1 MGLKIEIQDAIKAA
15 MKSRDQ
21 LTLST
26 LRLLMSSLHNEEIKQ
41 RRELTSEEIWKTIST
56 LCRQRQEAIKYF
68 QQGERPDLEKKEEAE
83 LSVLRGFLPQALS
96 DEDLSTLI
104 QSSIEEVGAKGVK
117 DLGRVMKQIMP
128 KVTGR
133 VEGKRVSELAKE
145 ILSC

>member
-1 MGLKIEIQDAIKAA
+1 VGLKIEIQDAIKAA
-15 MKSRDQ
+15 MKSGDQ

-41 RRELTSEEIWKTIST
+41 RRELTSEEIWKTISS
-56 LCRQRQEAIKYF
+56 LCRQRQ
-68 QQGERPDLEKKEEAE
+68 
-83 LSVLRGFLPQALS
+83 SVLRGFLPQALS

>member
-56 LCRQRQEAIKYF
+56 LCRQRQEAIEYF
-68 QQGERPDLEKKEEAE
+68 RKGERPDLEKKEEAE

>member
-1 MGLKIEIQDAIKAA
+1 VGLKIEIQDAMKAA

-56 LCRQRQEAIKYF
+56 LCRQRQEAIEYF
-68 QQGERPDLEKKEEAE
+68 RKGERPDLEKKEEAE

>member
-15 MKSRDQ
+15 MKSGDQ

-56 LCRQRQEAIKYF
+56 LCRQRQEAIEYF
-68 QQGERPDLEKKEEAE
+68 RKGERPDLEKKEEAE

-96 DEDLSTLI
+96 DEELSTLI